1 VGAWGEDAGSIRDE
15 FVRTILRGDEM
26 GNGQGKRG
34 GRFAYL
40 ACCTHTLVVVKYFF
54 DG

>member
-26 GNGQGKRG
+26 GRERG
-34 GRFAYL
+34 E
-40 ACCTHTLVVVKYFF
+40 
-54 DG
+54 DGSRTWRAAH